1 MADARA
7 EAVEKIRRARA
18 EMQTSG
24 PIHRRDLQRQI
35 NRLQK
40 ELRCYDRYHRG
51 WLKLREKAS
60 TQTG

>member
-35 NRLQK
+35 NRLRKDIQI
-40 ELRCYDRYHRG
+40 YDRYHKRG
-51 WLKLREKAS
+51 
-60 TQTG
+60 

>member
-51 WLKLREKAS
+51 WLKLQKAS
-60 TQTG
+60 TQSG